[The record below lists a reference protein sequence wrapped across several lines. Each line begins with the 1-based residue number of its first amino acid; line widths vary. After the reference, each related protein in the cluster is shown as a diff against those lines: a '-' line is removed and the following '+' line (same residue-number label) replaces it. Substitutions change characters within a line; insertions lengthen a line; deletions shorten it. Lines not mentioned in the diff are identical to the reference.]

1 MITIKEL
8 TKQVNKVTGLL
19 FITIGLGAVFW
30 NILLLGVDKNKGIEL
45 FMTFLLTGSIV
56 IFIGIFFDI
65 IIRIITE
72 KNEYSY
78 IYRNIYR
85 YNNTTRLYDFCESY

>member
-65 IIRIITE
+65 IIKMIKGENDKR
-72 KNEYSY
+72 K
-78 IYRNIYR
+78 
-85 YNNTTRLYDFCESY
+85 